1 MESLTRDSEISKT
14 GRTWLAWGWGGVSI
28 ARVEKGPV
36 RDSDRLSSLKHVDHL
51 PRCPSTTACRLHPAS
66 CQRAGN
72 AARAAHAACL
82 NLPNDRHHIRRIP
95 LGGRFVGRYRQRA
108 CSIKGGAF
116 FLEAHSTTAPDFMAY
131 PGVRYGSHLENFSP
145 RLAHESHRGKPNYP
159 SHAAAR
165 RDNVNTFIAARP
177 TASSIQGARS
187 LSNRSSHFE
196 ISNSKCS
203 QRGLG
208 GDIGGLRQTAART
221 AAGGGRASRLKTRGF
236 SPFPRAMD
244 RRGARF
250 SLC

>member
-72 AARAAHAACL
+72 AAKAAHAACL

-108 CSIKGGAF
+108 CSIKAGLPSWRLIRRRPPTSWRTPGSVTDPIWRIFLRDSRTNRTGG
-116 FLEAHSTTAPDFMAY
+116 SRIT
-131 PGVRYGSHLENFSP
+131 
-145 RLAHESHRGKPNYP
+145 
-159 SHAAAR
+159 
-165 RDNVNTFIAARP
+165 RP
-177 TASSIQGARS
+177 TPPPEETTSTRS
-187 LSNRSSHFE
+187 
-196 ISNSKCS
+196 S
-203 QRGLG
+203 QRGRRPARSKEPAPSRTG
-208 GDIGGLRQTAART
+208 RPISRFRT
-221 AAGGGRASRLKTRGF
+221 ASAPSVV
-236 SPFPRAMD
+236 
-244 RRGARF
+244 
-250 SLC
+250 